1 LPFSLHGVRDSRFA
15 LGPLKKASPEAGAV
29 IIIERYEQEY

>member
-1 LPFSLHGVRDSRFA
+1 VRDSRFA
-15 LGPLKKASPEAGAV
+15 LGALQKTGPDAGAV